1 MADNIKISELVE
13 LTSGS
18 LSDATIVPVLDG
30 GTTKKASLS
39 SLQSYLTD
47 DLATDSELGTQIS
60 NVNSTINTL
69 STDDI
74 SEGTNQYFTN
84 ARVDARI
91 SSVGALTNSSD
102 VDLTATTNY
111 ISGIK
116 TRLNTE
122 NVISSSQQIS
132 ASAAA
137 SGFGTG
143 GGGASIPNG
152 TVSSSAQT
160 IENLGSSTILS
171 GSITSTDISDFN
183 TAVSSSAASSGFG
196 AGGDG
201 GGEGGTDYISNI
213 TLSNST
219 LTFTG
224 VGSAFNNSIDLASD
238 GSDGGNL
245 LTTGDAGNFVATGDY
260 ETDSGSFAT
269 RIDNAGGG
277 GGGGTP
283 SGTISSS
290 AQILGQLSG
299 SNIVSSSQQ
308 IDGSQI
314 DLSSLTTD
322 DVSEGV
328 TNRYYANSLVLPYL
342 NQLQVTSGS
351 GGGSGFSVS
360 GTNIVSSSIQIE
372 TLGFITNGI
381 FGTATA
387 SLQSQIDGIDS
398 GVNLNDVNV
407 FLAKQK
413 FTQDIEVTGSLLLN
427 GGSFSGSGAQLSNI
441 PASAVVGLSST
452 NTLTDGSSSL
462 AVVEPQGITATVDS
476 GNFTVNLDSG
486 GDLIVSGG
494 HFFAASGSTF
504 SGSGAG
510 LTGIPGSAIDGGVD
524 GQKINSGS
532 FSASIEDGTGN
543 FIVGPPAIFESTISA
558 SGEITAQ
565 SISVGSSGTPTIYS
579 SNNLNLSSSGTVV
592 VTDSALRLNPLTDTQ
607 TGSLTI
613 QTGDMIF
620 SNDSNDFYGYRIVN
634 QTGSWYSLT
643 EGTVSSVEWSIIAGV
658 PSGLVSASS
667 QITSLGGG
675 LLSSSAQLLPSGA
688 AVGTV
693 YFEDTLDNMS
703 GSSDFTYTAGTRTL
717 TVNKV
722 VANELV
728 YNTSLTGAGNDTGS
742 YGRVET
748 DALSINSA
756 IEFPTSDGTTN
767 QVLKTDGNGNLDFAA
782 FADVLGNDNITT
794 AGTVTMG
801 TGSVTTNLNVGATFN
816 IGSPIHTTFNNLSTT
831 IDSANVSILSSGSL
845 VLSSSMDIT
854 IQDVLILPERT
865 TNPVNP
871 ADGSMIVSSSGGQLR
886 PYFWD
891 GSVWKGISF
900 TS

>member
-18 LSDATIVPVLDG
+18 LGDATIFPVVDG
-30 GTTKKASLS
+30 GSTKKASLS

-47 DLATDSELGTQIS
+47 DLATDAELSSQIS
-60 NVNSTINTL
+60 NVNSTISGLT
-69 STDDI
+69 TDNI
-74 SEGTNQYFTN
+74 TEGDNLY
-84 ARVDARI
+84 
-91 SSVGALTNSSD
+91 LTD
-102 VDLTATTNY
+102 
-111 ISGIK
+111 SGIDE
-116 TRLNTE
+116 RLNTKS
-122 NVISSSQQIS
+122 VVSSSAQVQDSLGGSNIVSSSNQIS

-137 SGFGTG
+137 SGFGAG
-143 GGGASIPNG
+143 GGGTSNYNDLTNVPTGI
-152 TVSSSAQT
+152 VSSSAQT
-160 IENLGSSTILS
+160 IANLGSSTILS
-171 GSITSTDISDFN
+171 GSISSTDVSDFT
-183 TAVSSSAASSGFG
+183 TAVSSSAAASGF
-196 AGGDG
+196 G
-201 GGEGGTDYISNI
+201 GGEGGGGGSSDYVSNV
-213 TLSNST
+213 TFSGTT

-224 VGSAFNNSIDLASD
+224 VGNAFGSGVDLSGEGLAAQLDVD
-238 GSDGGNL
+238 GKLAVSTYN
-245 LTTGDAGNFVATGDY
+245 
-260 ETDSGSFAT
+260 TDSASFAS
-269 RIDNAGGG
+269 RIGGG
-277 GGGGTP
+277 GGGGSVP
-283 SGTISSS
+283 SGTVSSSAQTIEHINTINVISSS
-290 AQILGQLSG
+290 AQVVIRSG
-299 SNIVSSSQQ
+299 
-308 IDGSQI
+308 
-314 DLSSLTTD
+314 DLTNFTTD
-322 DVSEGV
+322 DIAEGTINKYG
-328 TNRYYANSLVLPYL
+328 TNANILSYI
-342 NQLQVTSGS
+342 NSIGVTSGS
-351 GGGSGFSVS
+351 GGGGGFDVS
-360 GTNIVSSSIQIE
+360 GTNIVSSSTQIE

-427 GGSFSGSGAQLSNI
+427 NGSFSGSGAQLSNI

-462 AVVEPQGITATVDS
+462 AVVEPQGITATVDV

-524 GQKINSGS
+524 GQKIASSS

-543 FIVGPPAIFESTISA
+543 FVVGPPAIFESTISA

-565 SISVGSSGTPTIYS
+565 SISVGTSGTPTIYS

-643 EGTVSSVEWSIIAGV
+643 EGTVSEVEWDTLIGV

-693 YFEDTLDNMS
+693 YFEDTLDNIS

-717 TVNKV
+717 NVNKV

-748 DALSINSA
+748 DALNINSA
-756 IEFPTSDGTTN
+756 IEFPTSDGTIN
-767 QVLKTDGNGNLDFAA
+767 QVLKTDGNGNLDFAD
-782 FADVLGNDNITT
+782 FADVLGNDNISSN
-794 AGTVTMG
+794 GTITMG
-801 TGSVTTNLNVGATFN
+801 TGSINTNLSVGGTLNLGTPVHSTFSN
-816 IGSPIHTTFNNLSTT
+816 LTTTV
-831 IDSANVSILSSGSL
+831 DAANVNILSSGSL
-845 VLSSSMDIT
+845 ILSSSVNVT
-854 IQDVLILPERT
+854 IQDVLVLPEVT
-865 TNPVNP
+865 VKPTNPQS
-871 ADGSMIVSSSGGQLR
+871 GSIITSGSGVTVK

-891 GSVWKGISF
+891 GANWQALY
-900 TS
+900 

>member
-18 LSDATIVPVLDG
+18 LSDATIFPVVDG
-30 GTTKKASLS
+30 GSTKKASLS

-47 DLATDSELGTQIS
+47 DLATDAELSSQIS
-60 NVNSTINTL
+60 SVNSTISGLT
-69 STDDI
+69 TDNI
-74 SEGTNQYFTN
+74 TEGDNLY
-84 ARVDARI
+84 
-91 SSVGALTNSSD
+91 LTD
-102 VDLTATTNY
+102 
-111 ISGIK
+111 SGIDE
-116 TRLNTE
+116 RLNTKS
-122 NVISSSQQIS
+122 VVSSSAQVQDSLGGSNIVSSSNQIS

-137 SGFGTG
+137 SGFGAG
-143 GGGASIPNG
+143 GGGTSNYNDLTNVPTGI
-152 TVSSSAQT
+152 VSSSAQT
-160 IENLGSSTILS
+160 IANLGSSTILS
-171 GSITSTDISDFN
+171 GSISSTDVSDFT
-183 TAVSSSAASSGFG
+183 TAVSSSAAASGF
-196 AGGDG
+196 G
-201 GGEGGTDYISNI
+201 GGEGGGGGSSDYVSNV
-213 TLSNST
+213 TFSGTT

-224 VGSAFNNSIDLASD
+224 VGNAFGSGVDLSGEGLAAQLDVD
-238 GSDGGNL
+238 GKLAVSTYN
-245 LTTGDAGNFVATGDY
+245 
-260 ETDSGSFAT
+260 TDSASFAS
-269 RIDNAGGG
+269 RIGGG
-277 GGGGTP
+277 GGGGSVP
-283 SGTISSS
+283 SGTVSSSAQTIEHINTINVISSS
-290 AQILGQLSG
+290 AQVVIRSG
-299 SNIVSSSQQ
+299 
-308 IDGSQI
+308 
-314 DLSSLTTD
+314 DLTNFTTD
-322 DVSEGV
+322 DIAEGTINKYG
-328 TNRYYANSLVLPYL
+328 TNANILSYI
-342 NQLQVTSGS
+342 NSIGVTSGS
-351 GGGSGFSVS
+351 GGGGGFDVS
-360 GTNIVSSSIQIE
+360 GTNIVSSSTQIE

-427 GGSFSGSGAQLSNI
+427 NGSFSGSGAQLSNI

-462 AVVEPQGITATVDS
+462 AVVEPQGITATVDV

-565 SISVGSSGTPTIYS
+565 SISVGTSGTPTIYS

-643 EGTVSSVEWSIIAGV
+643 EGTVSEVEWDTLIGV

-693 YFEDTLDNMS
+693 YFEDTLDNIS

-717 TVNKV
+717 NVNKV

-748 DALSINSA
+748 DALNINSA
-756 IEFPTSDGTTN
+756 IEFPTSDGTIN
-767 QVLKTDGNGNLDFAA
+767 QVLKTDGNGNLDFAD
-782 FADVLGNDNITT
+782 FADVLGNDNISSN
-794 AGTVTMG
+794 GTITMG
-801 TGSVTTNLNVGATFN
+801 TGSINTNLSVGGTLNLGTPVHSTFSN
-816 IGSPIHTTFNNLSTT
+816 LTTTV
-831 IDSANVSILSSGSL
+831 DAANVNILSSGSL
-845 VLSSSMDIT
+845 ILSSSVNVT
-854 IQDVLILPERT
+854 IQDVLVLPEVT
-865 TNPVNP
+865 VKPTNPQS
-871 ADGSMIVSSSGGQLR
+871 GSIITSGSGVTVK

-891 GSVWKGISF
+891 GANWQALY
-900 TS
+900 

>member
-18 LSDATIVPVLDG
+18 LSDATIFPVVDG
-30 GTTKKASLS
+30 GSTKKASLS

-47 DLATDSELGTQIS
+47 DLATDAELSSQIS
-60 NVNSTINTL
+60 NVNSTISGLTTYNITEGDNL
-69 STDDI
+69 YLTD
-74 SEGTNQYFTN
+74 
-84 ARVDARI
+84 
-91 SSVGALTNSSD
+91 
-102 VDLTATTNY
+102 
-111 ISGIK
+111 SGIDE
-116 TRLNTE
+116 RLNTKS
-122 NVISSSQQIS
+122 VVSSSAQVQDSLGGSNIVSSSNQIS

-137 SGFGTG
+137 SGFGAG
-143 GGGASIPNG
+143 GGGTSNYNDLTNVPTGI
-152 TVSSSAQT
+152 VSSSAQT
-160 IENLGSSTILS
+160 IANLGSSTILS
-171 GSITSTDISDFN
+171 GSISSTDVSDFT
-183 TAVSSSAASSGFG
+183 TAVSSSAAASGF
-196 AGGDG
+196 G
-201 GGEGGTDYISNI
+201 GGEGGGGGSSDYVSNV
-213 TLSNST
+213 TFSGTT

-224 VGSAFNNSIDLASD
+224 VGNAFGSGVDLSGEGLAAQLDVD
-238 GSDGGNL
+238 GKLAVSTYN
-245 LTTGDAGNFVATGDY
+245 
-260 ETDSGSFAT
+260 TDSASFAS
-269 RIDNAGGG
+269 RIGGG
-277 GGGGTP
+277 GGGGSVP
-283 SGTISSS
+283 SGTVSSSAQTIEHINTINVISSS
-290 AQILGQLSG
+290 AQVVIRSG
-299 SNIVSSSQQ
+299 
-308 IDGSQI
+308 
-314 DLSSLTTD
+314 DLTNFTTD
-322 DVSEGV
+322 DIAEGTINKYG
-328 TNRYYANSLVLPYL
+328 TNANILSYI
-342 NQLQVTSGS
+342 NSIGVTSGS
-351 GGGSGFSVS
+351 GGGGGFDVS
-360 GTNIVSSSIQIE
+360 GTNIVSSSTQIE

-427 GGSFSGSGAQLSNI
+427 NGSFSGSGAQLSNI

-462 AVVEPQGITATVDS
+462 AVVEPQGITATVDV

-524 GQKINSGS
+524 GQKIASSS

-543 FIVGPPAIFESTISA
+543 FVVGPPAIFESTISA

-565 SISVGSSGTPTIYS
+565 SISVGTSGTPTIYS

-643 EGTVSSVEWSIIAGV
+643 EGTVSEVEWDTLIGV

-693 YFEDTLDNMS
+693 YFEDTLDNIS

-717 TVNKV
+717 NVNKV

-748 DALSINSA
+748 DALNINSA
-756 IEFPTSDGTTN
+756 IEFPTSDGTIN
-767 QVLKTDGNGNLDFAA
+767 QVLKTDGNGNLDFAD
-782 FADVLGNDNITT
+782 FADVLGNDNISSN
-794 AGTVTMG
+794 GTITMG
-801 TGSVTTNLNVGATFN
+801 TGSINTNLSVGGTLNLGTPVHSTFSN
-816 IGSPIHTTFNNLSTT
+816 LNTTV
-831 IDSANVSILSSGSL
+831 DAANVNILSSGSL
-845 VLSSSMDIT
+845 ILSSSVNVT
-854 IQDVLILPERT
+854 IQDVLVLPEVT
-865 TNPVNP
+865 VKPTNPQS
-871 ADGSMIVSSSGGQLR
+871 GSIITSGSGVTVK

-891 GSVWKGISF
+891 GANWQALY
-900 TS
+900 

>member
-18 LSDATIVPVLDG
+18 LSDATIFPVVDG
-30 GTTKKASLS
+30 GSTKKASLS

-47 DLATDSELGTQIS
+47 DLATDAELSSQIS
-60 NVNSTINTL
+60 SVNSTISGLT
-69 STDDI
+69 TDNI
-74 SEGTNQYFTN
+74 TEGDNLY
-84 ARVDARI
+84 
-91 SSVGALTNSSD
+91 LTD
-102 VDLTATTNY
+102 
-111 ISGIK
+111 SGIDE
-116 TRLNTE
+116 RLNTKS
-122 NVISSSQQIS
+122 VVSSSAQVQDSLGGSNIVSSSNQIS

-137 SGFGTG
+137 SGFGAG
-143 GGGASIPNG
+143 GGGTSNYNDLTNVPTGI
-152 TVSSSAQT
+152 VSSSAQT
-160 IENLGSSTILS
+160 IANLGSSTILS
-171 GSITSTDISDFN
+171 GSISSTDVSDFT
-183 TAVSSSAASSGFG
+183 TAVSSSAAASGF
-196 AGGDG
+196 G
-201 GGEGGTDYISNI
+201 GGEGGGGGSSDYVSNV
-213 TLSNST
+213 TFSGTT

-224 VGSAFNNSIDLASD
+224 VGNAFGSGVDLSGEGLAAQLDVD
-238 GSDGGNL
+238 GKLAVSTYN
-245 LTTGDAGNFVATGDY
+245 
-260 ETDSGSFAT
+260 TDSASFAS
-269 RIDNAGGG
+269 RIGGG
-277 GGGGTP
+277 GGGGSVP
-283 SGTISSS
+283 SGTVSSSAQTIEHINTINVISSS
-290 AQILGQLSG
+290 AQVVIRSG
-299 SNIVSSSQQ
+299 
-308 IDGSQI
+308 
-314 DLSSLTTD
+314 DLTNFTTD
-322 DVSEGV
+322 DIAEGTINKYG
-328 TNRYYANSLVLPYL
+328 TNANILSYI
-342 NQLQVTSGS
+342 NSIGVTSGS
-351 GGGSGFSVS
+351 GGGGGFDVS
-360 GTNIVSSSIQIE
+360 GTNIVSSSTQIE

-427 GGSFSGSGAQLSNI
+427 NGSFSGSGAQLSNI

-462 AVVEPQGITATVDS
+462 AVVEPQGITATVDV

-524 GQKINSGS
+524 GQKIASSS

-543 FIVGPPAIFESTISA
+543 FVVGPPAIFESTISA

-565 SISVGSSGTPTIYS
+565 SISVGTSGTPTIYS

-643 EGTVSSVEWSIIAGV
+643 EGTVSEVEWDTLIGV

-693 YFEDTLDNMS
+693 YFEDTLDNIS

-717 TVNKV
+717 NVNKV

-748 DALSINSA
+748 DALNINSA
-756 IEFPTSDGTTN
+756 IEFPTSDGTIN
-767 QVLKTDGNGNLDFAA
+767 QVQKTDGNGNLDFAD
-782 FADVLGNDNITT
+782 FADVLGNDNISSN
-794 AGTVTMG
+794 GTITMG
-801 TGSVTTNLNVGATFN
+801 TGSINTNLSVGGTLNLGTPVHSTFSN
-816 IGSPIHTTFNNLSTT
+816 LTTTV
-831 IDSANVSILSSGSL
+831 DAANVNILSSGSL
-845 VLSSSMDIT
+845 ILSSSVNVT
-854 IQDVLILPERT
+854 IQDVLVLPEVT
-865 TNPVNP
+865 VKPTNPQS
-871 ADGSMIVSSSGGQLR
+871 GSIITSGSGVTVK

-891 GSVWKGISF
+891 GANWQALY
-900 TS
+900 

>member
-18 LSDATIVPVLDG
+18 LSDATIFPVVDG
-30 GTTKKASLS
+30 GSTKKASLS

-47 DLATDSELGTQIS
+47 DLATDAELSSQIS
-60 NVNSTINTL
+60 SVNSTISGLT
-69 STDDI
+69 TDNI
-74 SEGTNQYFTN
+74 TEGDNLY
-84 ARVDARI
+84 
-91 SSVGALTNSSD
+91 LTD
-102 VDLTATTNY
+102 
-111 ISGIK
+111 SGIDE
-116 TRLNTE
+116 RLNTKS
-122 NVISSSQQIS
+122 VVSSSAQVQDSLGGSNIVSSSNQIS

-137 SGFGTG
+137 SGFGAG
-143 GGGASIPNG
+143 GGGTSNYNDLTNVQTGI
-152 TVSSSAQT
+152 VSSSAQT
-160 IENLGSSTILS
+160 IANLGSSTILS
-171 GSITSTDISDFN
+171 GSISSTDVSDFT
-183 TAVSSSAASSGFG
+183 TAVSSSAAASGF
-196 AGGDG
+196 G
-201 GGEGGTDYISNI
+201 GGEGGGGGSSDYVSNV
-213 TLSNST
+213 TFSGTT

-224 VGSAFNNSIDLASD
+224 VGNAFGSGVDLSGEGLAAQLDVD
-238 GSDGGNL
+238 GKLAVSTYN
-245 LTTGDAGNFVATGDY
+245 
-260 ETDSGSFAT
+260 TDSASFAS
-269 RIDNAGGG
+269 RIGGG
-277 GGGGTP
+277 GGGGSVP
-283 SGTISSS
+283 SGTVSSSAQTIEHINTINVISSS
-290 AQILGQLSG
+290 AQVVIRSG
-299 SNIVSSSQQ
+299 
-308 IDGSQI
+308 
-314 DLSSLTTD
+314 DLTNFTTD
-322 DVSEGV
+322 DIAEGTINKYG
-328 TNRYYANSLVLPYL
+328 TNANILSYI
-342 NQLQVTSGS
+342 NSIGVTSGS
-351 GGGSGFSVS
+351 GGGGGFDVS
-360 GTNIVSSSIQIE
+360 GTNIVSSSTQIE

-427 GGSFSGSGAQLSNI
+427 NGSFSGSGAQLSNI

-462 AVVEPQGITATVDS
+462 AVVEPQGITATVDV

-524 GQKINSGS
+524 GQKIASSS

-543 FIVGPPAIFESTISA
+543 FVVGPPAIFESTISA

-565 SISVGSSGTPTIYS
+565 SISVGTSGTPTIYS

-643 EGTVSSVEWSIIAGV
+643 EGTVSEVEWDTLIGV

-693 YFEDTLDNMS
+693 YFEDTLDNIS

-717 TVNKV
+717 NVNKV

-748 DALSINSA
+748 DALNINSA
-756 IEFPTSDGTTN
+756 IEFPTSDGTIN
-767 QVLKTDGNGNLDFAA
+767 QVLKTDGNGNLDFAD
-782 FADVLGNDNITT
+782 FADVLGNDNISSN
-794 AGTVTMG
+794 GTITMG
-801 TGSVTTNLNVGATFN
+801 TGSINTNLSVGGTLNLGTPVHSTFSN
-816 IGSPIHTTFNNLSTT
+816 LTTTV
-831 IDSANVSILSSGSL
+831 DAANVNILSSGSL
-845 VLSSSMDIT
+845 ILSSSVNVT
-854 IQDVLILPERT
+854 IQDVLVLPEVT
-865 TNPVNP
+865 VKPTNPQS
-871 ADGSMIVSSSGGQLR
+871 GSIITSGSGVTVK

-891 GSVWKGISF
+891 GANWQALY
-900 TS
+900 

>member
-18 LSDATIVPVLDG
+18 LSDATIFPVVDG
-30 GTTKKASLS
+30 GSTKKASLS

-47 DLATDSELGTQIS
+47 DLATDAELSSQIPS
-60 NVNSTINTL
+60 VNSTISGLT
-69 STDDI
+69 TDNI
-74 SEGTNQYFTN
+74 TEGDNLY
-84 ARVDARI
+84 
-91 SSVGALTNSSD
+91 LTD
-102 VDLTATTNY
+102 
-111 ISGIK
+111 SGIDE
-116 TRLNTE
+116 RLNTKS
-122 NVISSSQQIS
+122 VVSSSAQVQDSLGGSNIVSSSNQIS

-137 SGFGTG
+137 SGFGAG
-143 GGGASIPNG
+143 GGGTSNYNDLTNVPTGI
-152 TVSSSAQT
+152 VSSSAQT
-160 IENLGSSTILS
+160 IANLGSSTILS
-171 GSITSTDISDFN
+171 GSISSTDVSDFT
-183 TAVSSSAASSGFG
+183 TAVSSSAAASGF
-196 AGGDG
+196 G
-201 GGEGGTDYISNI
+201 GGEGGGGGSSDYVSNV
-213 TLSNST
+213 TFSGTT

-224 VGSAFNNSIDLASD
+224 VGNAFGSGVDLSGEGLAAQLDVD
-238 GSDGGNL
+238 GKLAVSTYN
-245 LTTGDAGNFVATGDY
+245 
-260 ETDSGSFAT
+260 TDSASFAS
-269 RIDNAGGG
+269 RIGGG
-277 GGGGTP
+277 GGGGSVP
-283 SGTISSS
+283 SGTVSSSAQTIEHINTINVISSS
-290 AQILGQLSG
+290 AQVVIRSG
-299 SNIVSSSQQ
+299 
-308 IDGSQI
+308 
-314 DLSSLTTD
+314 DLTNFTTD
-322 DVSEGV
+322 DIAEGTINKYG
-328 TNRYYANSLVLPYL
+328 TNANILSYI
-342 NQLQVTSGS
+342 NSIGVTSGS
-351 GGGSGFSVS
+351 GGGGGFDVS
-360 GTNIVSSSIQIE
+360 GTNIVSSSTQIE

-427 GGSFSGSGAQLSNI
+427 NGSFSGSGAQLSNI

-462 AVVEPQGITATVDS
+462 AVVEPQGITATVDV

-524 GQKINSGS
+524 GQKIASSS

-543 FIVGPPAIFESTISA
+543 FVVGPPAIFESTISA

-565 SISVGSSGTPTIYS
+565 SISVGTSGTPTIYS

-643 EGTVSSVEWSIIAGV
+643 EGTVSEVEWDTLIGV

-693 YFEDTLDNMS
+693 YFEDTLDNIS

-717 TVNKV
+717 NVNKV

-748 DALSINSA
+748 DALNINSA
-756 IEFPTSDGTTN
+756 IEFPTSDGTIN
-767 QVLKTDGNGNLDFAA
+767 QVLKTDGNGNLEFAD
-782 FADVLGNDNITT
+782 FADVLGNDNISSN
-794 AGTVTMG
+794 GTITMG
-801 TGSVTTNLNVGATFN
+801 TGSINTNLSVGGTLNLGTPVHSTFSN
-816 IGSPIHTTFNNLSTT
+816 LTTTV
-831 IDSANVSILSSGSL
+831 DAANVNILSSGSL
-845 VLSSSMDIT
+845 ILSSSVNVT
-854 IQDVLILPERT
+854 IQDVLVLPEVT
-865 TNPVNP
+865 VKPTNPQS
-871 ADGSMIVSSSGGQLR
+871 GSIITSGSGVTVK

-891 GSVWKGISF
+891 GANWQALY
-900 TS
+900 